1 MKNTHVIE
9 PNFEADFL
17 KFSEVVALP
26 RSLAKSMRYCVAIL
40 LACILLFC
48 QVVRAQTT
56 IDIAN
61 VPLLALKS
69 APGLVMLTMSRDH
82 RLYYAA
88 YNEASDIDNDGVIDL
103 GFKPNIQYYG
113 YFVSDRCYQYSTV
126 VIPARFIPVS
136 IASAANGCAS
146 STGRWHGNWMNWMA
160 TSRMD
165 ALRKVLYGGQRVTDT
180 ASTTVIQAAHIP
192 PESHIWGK
200 EYRPSPKGPDT
211 YLIQNYTPMSAPATG
226 RMHIFL
232 MKSEGSASTVYT
244 NLSPPTLRAIADV
257 DIDID
262 RVWLWASSERPVGG
276 AAGSTGYNRPG
287 SSTLVNTAPASISY
301 GLPGFSGGTITYSAT
316 SFSAFV
322 TPPTIRV
329 EACVAIG
336 GVRESTCTGY
346 PASSPTIWKPTG
358 VLHDYSTNDSLKFG
372 LLTGSYHNNYSGGV
386 LRKDIGSFKDEF
398 DAATGIFNASV
409 GISKTIDRLTNYGF
423 NISDQLYTCGFK
435 WTSLRN
441 ERECVMWGA
450 PVAEMMYEGLRY
462 FTDKQPMPA
471 FVSGVDGASSP
482 DTRMTLPT
490 KTTWLNPFRPKSSG
504 GSPICSKPVQMVI
517 ADPITSFDS
526 DQLPGAAYSPAA
538 GYGATITNDLL
549 GLQVSTLADQIWT
562 DEFGASTKNFFI
574 GQTTASNYDGNP
586 TAKPANSFRFIR
598 GHAPDETTSQGSY
611 YAASI
616 SRFGRETGV
625 PIRSSSTGSTT
636 IAKVDTISIALGSV
650 VPRIELLSSGRLV
663 SLVPFS
669 KMVGGCGN
677 PASPISTPSGFQP
690 TGLIT
695 GVFIDKIANSPVANT
710 DPLINSG
717 RPFARFM
724 VSFSDGDQGGDN
736 EADANAYYTMSIN
749 GSGQLV
755 VRMDSYYQATCAQQN
770 MGYVISGTTND
781 GVYLEVRGVSA
792 GSERY
797 YLDTLPGQS
806 PASAAGRIPGN
817 ATAISNS
824 SASRTFTLT
833 SAAATAGYVPRDPLW
848 YAAKYGGAGIFDTNG
863 DPTNYFRIANP
874 AQLPQQMGQAFR
886 SAAALAAV
894 ASTSVVG
901 AGNRSA
907 GSAAIYQANY
917 DSLTWSSRVYA
928 FTVNASGVANN
939 TATWDASLKIPAVGS
954 RTLFLGRGTSTYALT
969 SAGFSGLTSA
979 EQSDFGN
986 TQTYAY
992 LIGDKSNEERKGGTL
1007 RNRGTTSGSGA
1018 GSVIGDIVNSDPQVI
1033 GKKDLG
1039 YAPSDASYT
1048 SFLTTIDFE
1057 MLAVGTNGGYF
1068 HIFDAE
1074 PDATGGGELLGFMP
1088 QAARP
1093 DIKGLAS
1100 TGYTHRNMI
1109 DGPIGLGHAKIRTP
1123 ADPTVKWRAVSVA
1136 TGGIGV
1142 PTIFAIDT
1150 STKTFTTNSIIWELN
1165 PATGLGANTST
1176 FGQII
1181 GRPVIG
1187 KIPFAGGTWVAIF
1200 GNGYNSSSGLAKL
1213 YVVRLHDG
1221 NILRVLDAGITTGNG
1236 MGFIEATRKT
1246 TGDRD
1251 TIDFVYGADYKG
1263 GIWRFDLSDTNP
1275 SNWQSQASLLF
1286 RTPASQ
1292 RMTAELRI
1300 GPPPTHANTTGGK
1313 MVYFGTGQF
1322 LTSTDAAV
1330 TTTQA
1335 LYGIYD
1341 DLTSIS
1347 YLTPVLAGTTLI
1359 STTISAVVGGDVRT
1373 VTAAV
1378 APFWYQDSTK
1388 KGWTIPLAGSN
1399 ITVGERVMAPP
1410 VFYPLGNGTSAVIF
1424 TSIVPSAD
1432 DCTAGLDTWV
1442 TAINPLTGGY
1452 MKAFKN
1458 GTFSGI
1464 KINGGSPRGVF
1475 VLSDGG
1481 APILFTSQTIFNENP
1496 VPTSYSTIAGG
1507 EQIVTI
1513 NGVVGTTRILG
1524 IELES
1529 SPPPVPGANI
1539 LNRQVWRQLK

>member
-1 MKNTHVIE
+1 MKNAHVLQQ
-9 PNFEADFL
+9 NFEADFF
-17 KFSEVVALP
+17 KFFEKITVSVFVTKFMHFSAVLLVACALF
-26 RSLAKSMRYCVAIL
+26 
-40 LACILLFC
+40 FC

-88 YNEASDIDNDGVIDL
+88 YNEVSDIDGDGVIDV
-103 GFKPNIQYYG
+103 GFKPSIQYYG
-113 YFVSDRCYQYSTV
+113 YFVSDRCYHYDSV
-126 VIPARFIPVS
+126 ASPARFVPIS

-180 ASTTVIQAAHIP
+180 ASSTILQAAHIP
-192 PESHIWGK
+192 PDSHIWGK
-200 EYRPSPKGPDT
+200 EYRPAPKGPDT
-211 YLIQNYTPMSAPATG
+211 YLIQNYTPMSAPASG
-226 RMHIFL
+226 KMHIFL

-276 AAGSTGYNRPG
+276 SAGSTGYNRPG
-287 SSTLVNTAPASISY
+287 SRTVVNTAPTSISY
-301 GLPGFSGGTITYSAT
+301 GLPGFSGGTTTYSAT

-346 PASSPTIWKPTG
+346 PVSSPTIWKPTG
-358 VLHDYSTNDSLKFG
+358 VLHDYSTTDSLKFG
-372 LLTGSYHNNYSGGV
+372 LLTGSYYNNYSGGV

-398 DAATGIFNASV
+398 DASTGIFNSTV

-423 NISDQLYTCGFK
+423 NIGNQEYSCGFK
-435 WTSLRN
+435 WTSLRT

-471 FVSGVDGASSP
+471 FVAGVDGASSP
-482 DTRMTLPT
+482 DTRITLPT
-490 KTTWLNPFRPKSSG
+490 KTTWLNPYRPKSSG

-526 DQLPGAAYSPAA
+526 DQLPGAAYSPVA
-538 GYGATITNDLL
+538 GYGAAITNDLL
-549 GLQVSTLADQIWT
+549 GLQVSTLADQIWN
-562 DEFGASTKNFFI
+562 DEFGASSKNFFI

-586 TAKPANSFRFIR
+586 TAKPANSFKFIR

-677 PASPISTPSGFQP
+677 PASPVSTPSGFQP

-695 GVFIDKIANSPVANT
+695 GVFIDKIANSPVPNT
-710 DPLINSG
+710 DPSINSG

-736 EADANAYYTMSIN
+736 EADANVYYTMSIN
-749 GSGQLV
+749 SSSQLV

-770 MGYVISGTTND
+770 MGYVISGTTDD

-792 GSERY
+792 GSQIY
-797 YLDTLPGQS
+797 YLDTTPGQS
-806 PASAAGRIPGN
+806 PALAAGRFPGN
-817 ATAISNS
+817 TTAISNS
-824 SASRTFTLT
+824 SASRTFILT
-833 SAAATAGYVPRDPLW
+833 SAPATAGYVPRDPLW
-848 YAAKYGGAGIFDTNG
+848 YAAKYGGAGVIDASG
-863 DPTNYFRIANP
+863 DPTNYFKIANP

-928 FTVNASGVANN
+928 FSINASGVASN
-939 TATWDASLKIPAVGS
+939 TATWEASAKIPALGS
-954 RTLFLGRGTSTYALT
+954 RNLFLGRGTSTYALT
-969 SAGFSGLTSA
+969 SAGYSGMTSA

-992 LIGDKSNEERKGGTL
+992 LIGDTSKEERKGGTL
-1007 RNRGTTSGSGA
+1007 RNRGTTAGSSA

-1033 GKKDLG
+1033 GKKDFG
-1039 YAPSDASYT
+1039 YTPSDSSYA
-1048 SFLTTIDFE
+1048 SFLATIDFE
-1057 MLAVGTNGGYF
+1057 MLAVGSNGGYF

-1100 TGYTHRNMI
+1100 TGYTHRNLI

-1123 ADPTVKWRAVSVA
+1123 ADSTVKWRSIAVGA
-1136 TGGIGV
+1136 GGIGV

-1150 STKTFTTNSIIWELN
+1150 STKTFTASSFLWELN
-1165 PATGLGANTST
+1165 PATGLGSHTST

-1187 KIPFAGGTWVAIF
+1187 KIPLAGGTWVAIF

-1213 YVVRLHDG
+1213 YVVRLNDG
-1221 NILRVLDAGITTGNG
+1221 SILKVLDAGITTGNG
-1236 MGFIEATRKT
+1236 MGFVEATRKT
-1246 TGDRD
+1246 TGNMD
-1251 TIDFVYGADYKG
+1251 TIDYVYGADYKG
-1263 GIWRFDLSDTNP
+1263 GIWRFDLSDTN
-1275 SNWQSQASLLF
+1275 SNNWQGQTSLLY
-1286 RTPASQ
+1286 RTPSTQ
-1292 RMTAELRI
+1292 PVTAELRV
-1300 GPPPTHANTTGGK
+1300 GPAPTHANTTGGK

-1322 LTSTDAAV
+1322 LASTDSAV
-1330 TTTQA
+1330 TTAQA

-1341 DLTSIS
+1341 DLISIS
-1347 YLTPVLAGTTLI
+1347 YLTPVVTSTALI
-1359 STTISAVVGGDVRT
+1359 STTISAVAGGDVRT
-1373 VTAAV
+1373 VTAV
-1378 APFWYQDSTK
+1378 ATPYWYQDSTK
-1388 KGWTIPLAGSN
+1388 KGWTVPLAGAN
-1399 ITVGERVMAPP
+1399 ITSGERVMAPP
-1410 VFYPLGNGTSAVIF
+1410 VFYPLGNGTSAIIF

-1442 TAINPLTGGY
+1442 TAIDPLTGGY
-1452 MKAFKN
+1452 KKTFKN

-1481 APILFTSQTIFNENP
+1481 APILYTSQTIFTENP

-1507 EQIVTI
+1507 EQSVSI
-1513 NGVVGTTRILG
+1513 NGVIGKTRVLG

-1529 SPPPVPGANI
+1529 ITLPIPLVNI
-1539 LNRQVWRQLK
+1539 SNRQVWRQLK